1 VKLLYKPFGL
11 AMGAL
16 SGLLAG
22 MLFKRVWRVAGREGD
37 TPNATD
43 RDRGWSEIVLAAA
56 LQGAVFG
63 SVKAI
68 VDRAGAAGFARAT
81 GVWPGDEDTKQKTN
95 S

>member
-16 SGLLAG
+16 GGLLAG
-22 MLFKRVWRVAGREGD
+22 MVFKRIWRVAGHDDD

-43 RDRGWSEIVLAAA
+43 RDRGWSEVVLAAA
-56 LQGAVFG
+56 LEGAVFG

-68 VDRAGAAGFARAT
+68 IDRAGAAGFAHAT
-81 GVWPGDEDTKQKTN
+81 GVWPGDDETTK
-95 S
+95 